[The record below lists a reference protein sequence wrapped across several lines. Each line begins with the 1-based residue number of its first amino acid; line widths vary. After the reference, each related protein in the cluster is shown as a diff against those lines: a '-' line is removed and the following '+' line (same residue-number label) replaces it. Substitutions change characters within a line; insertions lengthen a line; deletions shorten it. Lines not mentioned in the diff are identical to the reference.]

1 MQLKSYPC
9 LDFVNS
15 GSPRAHKLRDA
26 LFEVFAAEARGRRA
40 PGRALRA
47 LEAELS
53 ASYRRPQLER
63 KDGRYQLT
71 WASSA
76 PNVMSGDIV
85 RSTVEL
91 LTSHDLGRLRLCAA
105 DDCNWVF
112 LDHSKNGSRRWCDM
126 NVCGNRAKA
135 RRYYARWS

>member
-1 MQLKSYPC
+1 MNRKSYPC

-15 GSPRAHKLRDA
+15 GSPRAQELRDA
-26 LFEVFAAEARGRRA
+26 LFEIFAAEARGRRT
-40 PGRALRA
+40 PRRALRS

-53 ASYRRPQLER
+53 GSYQMPQLER
-63 KDGRYQLT
+63 RHGRYRLT
-71 WASSA
+71 WESNAR
-76 PNVMSGDIV
+76 MGDIV

-91 LTSHDLGRLRLCAA
+91 LTSDDLGRLRLCAA

>member
-1 MQLKSYPC
+1 MNRKSYPC

-15 GSPRAHKLRDA
+15 GSPRAPELRDA
-26 LFEVFAAEARGRRA
+26 LFEIFAAEARGRRA
-40 PGRALRA
+40 PRRALRA
-47 LEAELS
+47 LDEKLS
-53 ASYRRPQLER
+53 ASYRQPQLER
-63 KDGRYQLT
+63 KVVRYELT
-71 WASSA
+71 WESNAR
-76 PNVMSGDIV
+76 MGEIV

-91 LTSHDLGRLRLCAA
+91 LTSDHLGRLRLCAA

-112 LDHSKNGSRRWCDM
+112 LDYSKNGSRRWCDM

>member
-1 MQLKSYPC
+1 MNRKSYPC

-15 GSPRAHKLRDA
+15 GSPRAQELRDA
-26 LFEVFAAEARGRRA
+26 LFEILAGEARGRRA
-40 PGRALRA
+40 PRRALRA

-53 ASYRRPQLER
+53 VAYRMPQLER
-63 KDGRYQLT
+63 RHGRYRLN
-71 WASSA
+71 WESNAR
-76 PNVMSGDIV
+76 MGDIV

-91 LTSHDLGRLRLCAA
+91 LTSDDLGRLRLCAA